1 MEARNFCMWPVQ
13 WPSDKLLCLVGGWK
27 QKKGEVV
34 SGYLVRKLCNI
45 LGPVWVR
52 LRLKLIGSR
61 HTQLPQRHTCN
72 NVSNALYFSLCCI
85 ILIFLMVGAVSSHSS
100 WSVLSPSRDMY
111 ICMYFLSIMQMIK
124 EKKVFIQQET
134 FLTKWLQ
141 SKKQF
146 SNLLFSTLIRH
157 HDPVRPVN
165 EVEN

>member
-1 MEARNFCMWPVQ
+1 MFIVTTKNAPIIHHYHSTIYGGKKLLYVTSAVAIS
-13 WPSDKLLCLVGGWK
+13 PSDKLLCLVGGWK

-111 ICMYFLSIMQMIK
+111 ICMYFLSIMQKIK

-134 FLTKWLQ
+134 FLTK
-141 SKKQF
+141 
-146 SNLLFSTLIRH
+146 
-157 HDPVRPVN
+157 
-165 EVEN
+165 